1 MSAQAA
7 TKPSS
12 AAEGFPEYHTGNAED
27 LYIEGYDPSSLGA
40 SHSSLLKTTTWV
52 GMGLFMAALGIIGL
66 GLFGVGQVLYGTGS
80 VDHDPMIF
88 VYLGFGIG
96 GVLMILSIIL
106 MAFVGRK
113 DYKAYVKRTGR
124 IN

>member
-1 MSAQAA
+1 MSALTAV
-7 TKPSS
+7 S
-12 AAEGFPEYHTGNAED
+12 AQEKGFPAYHSGNAEN

-40 SHSSLLKTTTWV
+40 SHSSLLKGSTWV
-52 GMGLFMAALGIIGL
+52 GMGLFMAALHIVGL
-66 GLFGVGQVLYGTGS
+66 GLFGVGQLVSGNGS
-80 VDHDPMIF
+80 VEQDPTLY

-96 GVLMILSIIL
+96 GVLLIISIIL